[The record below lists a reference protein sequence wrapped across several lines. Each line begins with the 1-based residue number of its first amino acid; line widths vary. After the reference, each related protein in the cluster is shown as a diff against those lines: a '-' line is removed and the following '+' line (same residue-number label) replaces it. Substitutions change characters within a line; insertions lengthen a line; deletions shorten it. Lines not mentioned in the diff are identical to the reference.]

1 MKHIN
6 WTSHNE
12 IQRNLNLPVEV
23 ARLKKT
29 NARLDVAITAM
40 VGVIIALVGFTGA
53 MLICG

>member
-1 MKHIN
+1 MKIN

-12 IQRNLNLPVEV
+12 IQRNLNLPAEV

-40 VGVIIALVGFTGA
+40 VGVITALVGFIGA
-53 MLICG
+53 MLIWG